1 MKKLVEWI
9 KSNALVYAVAYL
21 KKNKSSIIKK
31 LNKKIDL
38 PLLDEA
44 KEAALMSAI
53 FDVLTEAFEDDKKK

>member
-9 KSNALVYAVAYL
+9 KSYALVYAGDYL